1 MATNEY
7 FTAKIQQWYSENKR
21 DLPWRH
27 NNDPYSVWLSEIIL
41 QQTRVVYGESYYR
54 KFMSAFPN
62 VHELAA
68 ASEEKVLKLW
78 QGLGYY
84 NRARNLHKTA
94 FIVSN
99 TLQGIF
105 PKTYDELLSLPGVGP
120 YTAAAISSI
129 CYDES
134 RAVVDG
140 NVFRVL
146 SRFFGIKDPIDVHQS
161 KKRFEVLANQLL
173 NSKHPGD
180 YNQAIMEF
188 GAIQCT
194 PKSPSCHR
202 CVLNQSCVALQKN
215 AVMTYP
221 LKQQKKTVKKRYFNY
236 LVPVLPN
243 NQTSLFKREKK
254 DIWQHLYEFPLVETK
269 RLLTVKQLSHEG
281 QLPAWVS
288 ENKCYLFN
296 HKPWIHQLTHQHIYA
311 SFWIAPTDVVPHKT
325 ISTSKLKNYPVSRLI
340 ERFLHKFFD

>member
-27 NNDPYSVWLSEIIL
+27 NNDPYRVWLSEIIL
-41 QQTRVVYGESYYR
+41 QQTRVVYGAPYFE

-68 ASEEKVLKLW
+68 ASEERVLKLW

-99 TLQGIF
+99 TFHGDF
-105 PKTYDELLSLPGVGP
+105 PTTYEELLSLPGVGP

-129 CYDES
+129 CFNEA

-140 NVFRVL
+140 NVYRVL
-146 SRFFGIKDPIDVHQS
+146 SRFFGIKDPIDVHQC

-173 NSKHPGD
+173 DPKHPGD

-194 PKSPSCHR
+194 PKSPSCHQ
-202 CVLNQSCVALQKN
+202 CVLNQSCVALQTN

-236 LVPVLPN
+236 FVPVLPD

-254 DIWQHLYEFPLVETK
+254 DIWQHLYEFPLVETN
-269 RLLTVKQLSHEG
+269 RLLTSNQLRDKE
-281 QLPAWVS
+281 QIPVWVS
-288 ENKCYLFN
+288 RDECYLFN
-296 HKPWIHQLTHQHIYA
+296 QKPWVHQLTHQHIYA
-311 SFWIAPTDVVPHKT
+311 SFWIAPTDFVPYKT
-325 ISTSKLKNYPVSRLI
+325 ISKTSLKNYPVSRLI